1 MLLNF
6 DINRSLDELEDC
18 DWGEPEYC
26 SSLVVNVHRLRKT
39 PLKNFSDEDLRLMI
53 LQQVSL
59 DYLLPIAFER
69 LINNPIRS
77 GEMYTGDLLSSILKV
92 DKAYWTD
99 RQDFKHELDDLL
111 NEFNNTVKVI
121 DEYIKKYRNK

>member
-1 MLLNF
+1 M
-6 DINRSLDELEDC
+6 EDC

-69 LINNPIRS
+69 LINNPLRS

-111 NEFNNTVKVI
+111 NEFNNTVEVI